1 MVAVTARTAAGLQVE
16 AQASLDTRK
25 HERRTDG
32 SQGRTPSVVALQEDD
47 AVLEQ
52 SSVR

>member
-32 SQGRTPSVVALQEDD
+32 KPKVGRLAREGRAACVVA
-47 AVLEQ
+47 A
-52 SSVR
+52 